1 MVLASLTF
9 AMVAVRRDTVAAV
22 AAVAILAALH
32 ENA

>member
-9 AMVAVRRDTVAAV
+9 AMVAVRRDTVAAL
-22 AAVAILAALH
+22 AILAALH